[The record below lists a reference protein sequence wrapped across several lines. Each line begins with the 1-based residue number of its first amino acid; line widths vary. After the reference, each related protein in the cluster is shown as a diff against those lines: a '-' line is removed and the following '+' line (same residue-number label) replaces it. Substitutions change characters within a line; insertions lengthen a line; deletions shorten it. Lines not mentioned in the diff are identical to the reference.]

1 MKDLLE
7 YLSDNKI
14 SHKEIDETFLF
25 INEEKHKLLIPD
37 DGIMMDDD
45 FDLVGM
51 EEEGVKYIY
60 SFGGQWYFSSSITK
74 PDMSELKYIGES
86 TSKIPTN
93 TFLGVHGAYEM
104 LNGSRLYEEIGRA
117 SCRERV

>member
-1 MKDLLE
+1 M
-7 YLSDNKI
+7 
-14 SHKEIDETFLF
+14 
-25 INEEKHKLLIPD
+25 
-37 DGIMMDDD
+37 DD

-51 EEEGVKYIY
+51 GEEGVKYVY

-104 LNGSRLYEEIGRA
+104 LNGSRLYEDWVSKAKFMGLRFLVFA
-117 SCRERV
+117 RRTHWQVL